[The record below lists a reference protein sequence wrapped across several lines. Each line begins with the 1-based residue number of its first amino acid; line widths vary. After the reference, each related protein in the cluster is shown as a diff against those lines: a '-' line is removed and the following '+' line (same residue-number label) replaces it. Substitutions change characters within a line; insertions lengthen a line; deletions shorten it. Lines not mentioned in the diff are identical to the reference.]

1 MHYVSKVKTASAIG
15 ALEEPF
21 HEDEPRPLRAGDA
34 KIRIFPSPLRPRFSF
49 DGDYVRRLIAEDPE
63 TERHFTEYFG
73 SLLSLKLRS
82 RLRSAAQV
90 DDVRQETFVRVLA
103 ALKKKG
109 SLASPEG
116 LGAFVNSV
124 CNNVLLETYRATART
139 SPIDDEPAEPHADQP
154 SAEWRVLK
162 SEEREKVREAIEGL
176 PQRDKDLIRWLF
188 FEDRAKDDVCR
199 ELNIDRNYLRVL
211 FHRAKQRFRER
222 FSAVEQPT

>member
-1 MHYVSKVKTASAIG
+1 ANATG
-15 ALEEPF
+15 APGAAF
-21 HEDEPRPLRAGDA
+21 HDDEPGPARRTDA
-34 KIRIFPSPLRPRFSF
+34 KIRIFRSSLRPRFSF

-82 RLRSAAQV
+82 PLRSAAQA
-90 DDVRQETFVRVLA
+90 DDVGQETFVGVLT

-124 CNNVLLETYRATART
+124 CNNVLLETYRSKART
-139 SPIDDEPAEPHADQP
+139 SPIDEEPAEPHADEP

-176 PQRDKDLIRWLF
+176 PQRDQDLIRWLF
-188 FEDRAKDDVCR
+188 
-199 ELNIDRNYLRVL
+199 
-211 FHRAKQRFRER
+211 
-222 FSAVEQPT
+222 

>member
-1 MHYVSKVKTASAIG
+1 MHYLSKAERANATGTPGTA
-15 ALEEPF
+15 P
-21 HEDEPRPLRAGDA
+21 HEDEPGPLRRSGA
-34 KIRIFPSPLRPRFSF
+34 KIRIFPAALRPRFSF
-49 DGDYVRRLIAEDPE
+49 DGDYVRRLIAEDPD

-73 SLLSLKLRS
+73 ALLSLKLRS

-90 DDVRQETFVRVLA
+90 EDVRQETFVRVLT

-124 CNNVLLETYRATART
+124 CNNVLLETYRAKARMR
-139 SPIDDEPAEPHADQP
+139 PIDDEPAEPHADEP

-162 SEEREKVREAIEGL
+162 SEERERVREAIEGL
-176 PQRDKDLIRWLF
+176 PQRDRDLIRWLF

-199 ELNIDRNYLRVL
+199 ELNIDRSYLRVL

-222 FSAVEQPT
+222 FSAAGQRK